1 MEQNIK
7 PVYVIKEGWNKCT
20 LNITG
25 KKNYLW
31 KKMTVLHE
39 A

>member
-25 KKNYLW
+25 KKNYG
-31 KKMTVLHE
+31 KNDCFT
-39 A
+39 